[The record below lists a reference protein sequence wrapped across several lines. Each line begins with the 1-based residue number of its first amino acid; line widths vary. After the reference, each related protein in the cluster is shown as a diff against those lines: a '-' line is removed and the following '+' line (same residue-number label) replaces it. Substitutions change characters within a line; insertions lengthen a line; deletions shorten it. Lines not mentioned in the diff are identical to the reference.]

1 MTDIFQSPGD
11 RLRFEILLKSLKE
24 GSTNLA
30 VLSEHDKVLDFYGDL
45 FEERLLAQ
53 GDGQVEFCSSTNSE
67 RLVQKFN
74 EILSELTLNQALEKD
89 KKHAPRRYLVFR
101 DSILMQDF
109 ELQLL
114 ARLVNGFPASNITV
128 ILLINSAGN
137 YRNKLQAFG
146 KSLVEWEVETQ
157 AGEPKK
163 TLGDDWV
170 RSEPD
175 PVIEPPVLRDEVTPV
190 AQLLNIPTK
199 TSWRVPGFGKRQE
212 PVLTPDPLPPAPS
225 ITPSFAKALADAA
238 PAASVCPSSASSSA
252 VAAAVAAPVAAS
264 PVPAPDVS
272 REPALREMVAQA
284 DDAHADP
291 DLFKRPARSIS
302 WGWVFVLFLMSA
314 GVFGVMYQD
323 LVLNEVDQ
331 FKKYL
336 LRGTPA
342 VAAPAEDAASAAAAL
357 QAASEAAALAAQEV
371 ASSAASAASASEVMP
386 ASAALDPKESL
397 VSASSPLP
405 LKAIAP
411 AVVASAP
418 ALASAPKAETKA
430 EAKAEAKSEIK
441 PAAKAEVKADA
452 KTEAKPEV
460 KAQTEPVDKNVA
472 KPNAKEADTKSD
484 EAWVNQLP
492 ANGYVV
498 QLAAFDTEEE
508 TQSFKRGQAVYAKAR
523 VVRVYKKDSKK
534 RYFILVAGPWAT
546 KAEADAFMQS
556 SPVLAKGWL
565 RSAKSLKAQFTK
577 P

>member
-128 ILLINSAGN
+128 ILLINSSGN

-157 AGEPKK
+157 AGEPKSN
-163 TLGDDWV
+163 LGDDWV
-170 RSEPD
+170 RSDPEPSL
-175 PVIEPPVLRDEVTPV
+175 EPPVLRDEVTPV

-212 PVLTPDPLPPAPS
+212 PVFTPDPLPPPPTSPGVSAS
-225 ITPSFAKALADAA
+225 TPSFANTLAAA
-238 PAASVCPSSASSSA
+238 TPV
-252 VAAAVAAPVAAS
+252 AAVAAPVSVAAS
-264 PVPAPDVS
+264 PLSAPELS
-272 REPALREMVAQA
+272 REPALHEMGAASEASPTDV
-284 DDAHADP
+284 DM
-291 DLFKRPARSIS
+291 FKRPARSIS
-302 WGWVFVLFLMSA
+302 WGWVFILFLLSA
-314 GVFGVMYQD
+314 GVFAVMYQD
-323 LVLNEVDQ
+323 LVRSEVEQ

-342 VAAPAEDAASAAAAL
+342 VAAPAEAAASAATL
-357 QAASEAAALAAQEV
+357 QAASEAAASAAQEV
-371 ASSAASAASASEVMP
+371 ASSAASAASAAQAMP

-397 VSASSPLP
+397 VSASSPVP
-405 LKAIAP
+405 VKALAP
-411 AVVASAP
+411 ATE
-418 ALASAPKAETKA
+418 ALASAAVVAAPASASKPETKA
-430 EAKAEAKSEIK
+430 
-441 PAAKAEVKADA
+441 PA
-452 KTEAKPEV
+452 
-460 KAQTEPVDKNVA
+460 EPVDKNTA

-484 EAWVNQLP
+484 EAWVNQMP

-508 TQSFKRGQAVYAKAR
+508 TQAFKRAQTLYAKAR
-523 VVRVYKKDSKK
+523 VLRVYKKDSKK

>member
-1 MTDIFQSPGD
+1 MTDIFQTPGD

-24 GSTNLA
+24 GGTNLA
-30 VLSEHDKVLDFYGDL
+30 VLSKHDKVLDFYGDL

-53 GDGQVEFCSSTNSE
+53 DDGQVEFCSSTNSE

-128 ILLINSAGN
+128 ILLINSKGN

-146 KSLVEWEVETQ
+146 KSMVEWEVETQ
-157 AGEPKK
+157 TDEPKSN
-163 TLGDDWV
+163 LGDDWV
-170 RSEPD
+170 RSDPEPT
-175 PVIEPPVLRDEVTPV
+175 PEPPVLREEVTPV

-212 PVLTPDPLPPAPS
+212 PVLTPDPLPPVPTSSVVPPS
-225 ITPSFAKALADAA
+225 TPSFANTL
-238 PAASVCPSSASSSA
+238 
-252 VAAAVAAPVAAS
+252 AAATPVAA
-264 PVPAPDVS
+264 VTAPASAAAAQLPTPEVS
-272 REPALREMVAQA
+272 REPTLHELGAASDEARA
-284 DDAHADP
+284 DA
-291 DLFKRPARSIS
+291 DLFKRPTRGIS
-302 WGWVFVLFLMSA
+302 WGWVFVLFLLST
-314 GVFGVMYQD
+314 GVFAFMYQD
-323 LVLNEVDQ
+323 LLQSEAEQ

-342 VAAPAEDAASAAAAL
+342 VAAPAEEAASAAAL
-357 QAASEAAALAAQEV
+357 QTASEAAASAAREV
-371 ASSAASAASASEVMP
+371 ASSAASAASAAEAMP

-405 LKAIAP
+405 VKTTVP
-411 AVVASAP
+411 VVATSAVAQATASVP
-418 ALASAPKAETKA
+418 AADIKPETKTETKA
-430 EAKAEAKSEIK
+430 EKKVQA
-441 PAAKAEVKADA
+441 
-452 KTEAKPEV
+452 
-460 KAQTEPVDKNVA
+460 EPVDKNTA

-492 ANGYVV
+492 TNGYVV

-508 TQSFKRGQAVYAKAR
+508 TQTFKRTQTVYAKAR
-523 VVRVYKKDSKK
+523 VMHVYKKDSKK
-534 RYFILVAGPWAT
+534 RYFILVAGPWAS

-565 RSAKSLKAQFTK
+565 RSVKSLKAQFTK

>member
-1 MTDIFQSPGD
+1 MTDIFQTPGD

-24 GSTNLA
+24 GGTNLA
-30 VLSEHDKVLDFYGDL
+30 VLSEYDKVLDFYGDL

-128 ILLINSAGN
+128 VLLINSTGN

-157 AGEPKK
+157 ASETKSN
-163 TLGDDWV
+163 LGDDWV
-170 RSEPD
+170 RSDPEPT
-175 PVIEPPVLRDEVTPV
+175 PEPPVLHDEVTPV
-190 AQLLNIPTK
+190 AQLLKIPTK

-212 PVLTPDPLPPAPS
+212 PVLTPEPLAPPSPVVSPS
-225 ITPSFAKALADAA
+225 SPSFAKTLSDAA
-238 PAASVCPSSASSSA
+238 PAVTVGASALAPMSTVASTPST
-252 VAAAVAAPVAAS
+252 PE
-264 PVPAPDVS
+264 VS
-272 REPALREMVAQA
+272 REPALHELGTPSE
-284 DDAHADP
+284 DAHADA
-291 DLFKRPARSIS
+291 DLFKRPSRGFS
-302 WGWVFVLFLMSA
+302 WGWVFALFLLST
-314 GVFGVMYQD
+314 GVFAFMYQD
-323 LVLNEVDQ
+323 LVLSEVEQ

-342 VAAPAEDAASAAAAL
+342 AAAPAEEAASAVAL
-357 QAASEAAALAAQEV
+357 QAASEAAASAAREV
-371 ASSAASAASASEVMP
+371 ASNAASVASAAEAIP
-386 ASAALDPKESL
+386 ASAGLDPKESL

-405 LKAIAP
+405 VKAVSPVA
-411 AVVASAP
+411 VASAAAQAP
-418 ALASAPKAETKA
+418 ASVSATETKSEIKA
-430 EAKAEAKSEIK
+430 EAK
-441 PAAKAEVKADA
+441 
-452 KTEAKPEV
+452 PET
-460 KAQTEPVDKNVA
+460 KAQTELVDKNSA

-492 ANGYVV
+492 VNGYVV
-498 QLAAFDTEEE
+498 QLAAFDSEEE
-508 TQSFKRGQAVYAKAR
+508 TQAFKRTQTVYAKAR
-523 VVRVYKKDSKK
+523 VMRVYKKDSKK
-534 RYFILVAGPWAT
+534 RYFILVAGPWGT

-565 RSAKSLKAQFTK
+565 RSAKSLKAQFIK

>member
-1 MTDIFQSPGD
+1 MTDIYQSPGD

-53 GDGQVEFCSSTNSE
+53 DDGQVEFCSSTNSE

-128 ILLINSAGN
+128 ILLINSKGN

-157 AGEPKK
+157 AGEAKSD
-163 TLGDDWV
+163 LGDDWV
-170 RSEPD
+170 RSDPEPT
-175 PVIEPPVLRDEVTPV
+175 PEPPVLRDEVMPV

-212 PVLTPDPLPPAPS
+212 PVLTPDPLPPAPTS
-225 ITPSFAKALADAA
+225 PAVPASMPSFAKTLAAAA
-238 PAASVCPSSASSSA
+238 PAAASVS
-252 VAAAVAAPVAAS
+252 AAAGPLS
-264 PVPAPDVS
+264 TLEVS
-272 REPALREMVAQA
+272 REPALHALAPNSDETAA
-284 DDAHADP
+284 DT
-291 DLFKRPARSIS
+291 DLFKRPPRRIR
-302 WGWVFVLFLMSA
+302 WGWVLVLFLLSA
-314 GVFGVMYQD
+314 GVFAVMYQD
-323 LVLNEVDQ
+323 LVRTEAEQ

-342 VAAPAEDAASAAAAL
+342 VAAPEEAASAAAL
-357 QAASEAAALAAQEV
+357 QAASEAAASAAQEV
-371 ASSAASAASASEVMP
+371 AASAASAASAVEVMP

-397 VSASSPLP
+397 VSASSPAP
-405 LKAIAP
+405 VKALAST
-411 AVVASAP
+411 AATSAP
-418 ALASAPKAETKA
+418 ADVTASASVTKVDV
-430 EAKAEAKSEIK
+430 K
-441 PAAKAEVKADA
+441 PDS
-452 KTEAKPEV
+452 KTPA
-460 KAQTEPVDKNVA
+460 EPVDKNTA

-484 EAWVNQLP
+484 EAWMNQLP

-508 TQSFKRGQAVYAKAR
+508 TQSFKRTQTVYAKAR
-523 VVRVYKKDSKK
+523 VLHVYKKDSKK

>member
-89 KKHAPRRYLVFR
+89 KKYAPRRYLVFR

-128 ILLINSAGN
+128 ILLINNSGN

-157 AGEPKK
+157 AGEPKSN
-163 TLGDDWV
+163 LGDDWV
-170 RSEPD
+170 RSDPEPT
-175 PVIEPPVLRDEVTPV
+175 PEPPVLREEVTPV

-212 PVLTPDPLPPAPS
+212 PVLTPDPLPPPTSPVVPASP
-225 ITPSFAKALADAA
+225 PSFAKTLADAA
-238 PAASVCPSSASSSA
+238 PAA
-252 VAAAVAAPVAAS
+252 AVAAPVSVAAS
-264 PVPAPDVS
+264 PISASDLS
-272 REPALREMVAQA
+272 REPALHDLGAA
-284 DDAHADP
+284 SGDAPTDAE
-291 DLFKRPARSIS
+291 LFKRPKRGFS
-302 WGWVFVLFLMSA
+302 WGLVFVLFLLSA
-314 GVFGVMYQD
+314 AVFAVMYQD
-323 LVLNEVDQ
+323 LVLQEVEQ

-342 VAAPAEDAASAAAAL
+342 VAAPAEEAASGAAAI
-357 QAASEAAALAAQEV
+357 QAASEAAASAAQEV
-371 ASSAASAASASEVMP
+371 ASSAASVASASEVMP

-397 VSASSPLP
+397 VGASSALP
-405 LKAIAP
+405 VKAVAP

-418 ALASAPKAETKA
+418 P
-430 EAKAEAKSEIK
+430 
-441 PAAKAEVKADA
+441 PP
-452 KTEAKPEV
+452 PEV
-460 KAQTEPVDKNVA
+460 KASAEPSDKNNA
-472 KPNAKEADTKSD
+472 KPTAKEADTKSD

-508 TQSFKRGQAVYAKAR
+508 TQAFKRGQTAYAKAR

>member
-128 ILLINSAGN
+128 ILLINSKGN
-137 YRNKLQAFG
+137 YRSKLQAFG

-157 AGEPKK
+157 AGEAKSD
-163 TLGDDWV
+163 LGDDWV
-170 RSEPD
+170 RSDPEPT
-175 PVIEPPVLRDEVTPV
+175 PEPPVLLDEVTPV

-212 PVLTPDPLPPAPS
+212 PVLAPDALSTKPASPDAIAS
-225 ITPSFAKALADAA
+225 APSFANVLAAA
-238 PAASVCPSSASSSA
+238 PAVTT
-252 VAAAVAAPVAAS
+252 AAAAPL
-264 PVPAPDVS
+264 PMPEMS
-272 REPALREMVAQA
+272 REPALHALAPSASDAPA
-284 DDAHADP
+284 DT
-291 DLFKRPARSIS
+291 DLFKRPTRRIR
-302 WGWVFVLFLMSA
+302 WGWVFVLFLLST
-314 GVFGVMYQD
+314 GVFAVMYQE
-323 LVLNEVDQ
+323 LVLSEVEQ

-342 VAAPAEDAASAAAAL
+342 VAAPAEEAASAAAL
-357 QAASEAAALAAQEV
+357 QAASEAAASAAQEV
-371 ASSAASAASASEVMP
+371 AASAAAAASAAQAMP

-397 VSASSPLP
+397 VSASSPVP
-405 LKAIAP
+405 VKALAP
-411 AVVASAP
+411 AAAASAPIAVAASAP
-418 ALASAPKAETKA
+418 ASAPASKPETKA
-430 EAKAEAKSEIK
+430 PAE
-441 PAAKAEVKADA
+441 PA
-452 KTEAKPEV
+452 
-460 KAQTEPVDKNVA
+460 DKNTA
-472 KPNAKEADTKSD
+472 KPNAKEADTQSD
-484 EAWVNQLP
+484 ETWVSQLP
-492 ANGYVV
+492 ANGYVL

-508 TQSFKRGQAVYAKAR
+508 AQSLKRAQTVYAKAR
-523 VVRVYKKDSKK
+523 VLRVYKKDTKK

-565 RSAKSLKAQFTK
+565 RSVKSLKAQFTK

>member
-11 RLRFEILLKSLKE
+11 RLRFELLLKSLKE
-24 GSTNLA
+24 GGTNLA
-30 VLSEHDKVLDFYGDL
+30 VLSEHDKVLDFYGAL

-128 ILLINSAGN
+128 ILLINSTGN
-137 YRNKLQAFG
+137 YRGKLQAFG

-157 AGEPKK
+157 AGEPKSN
-163 TLGDDWV
+163 LGDDWV
-170 RSEPD
+170 RSDPEPI
-175 PVIEPPVLRDEVTPV
+175 PEPPVLRDEVPPV
-190 AQLLNIPTK
+190 SQLLNIPTK
-199 TSWRVPGFGKRQE
+199 TSWRIPGFGKPQE
-212 PVLTPDPLPPAPS
+212 PVLTPDPLPPAATLPE
-225 ITPSFAKALADAA
+225 A
-238 PAASVCPSSASSSA
+238 
-252 VAAAVAAPVAAS
+252 
-264 PVPAPDVS
+264 PAPDTS
-272 REPALREMVAQA
+272 REPALHDIGNASQEAQT
-284 DDAHADP
+284 DV
-291 DLFKRPARSIS
+291 DLFKRPPRRIS
-302 WGWVFVLFLMSA
+302 WGWLVAVLLLSVGVFV
-314 GVFGVMYQD
+314 VMYQD
-323 LVLNEVDQ
+323 LVLSEVEQ

-342 VAAPAEDAASAAAAL
+342 VATPAEDAASQAAAL
-357 QAASEAAALAAQEV
+357 QAASEAAASAAREV

-397 VSASSPLP
+397 VT
-405 LKAIAP
+405 
-411 AVVASAP
+411 ASAP
-418 ALASAPKAETKA
+418 Q
-430 EAKAEAKSEIK
+430 
-441 PAAKAEVKADA
+441 
-452 KTEAKPEV
+452 PEV
-460 KAQTEPVDKNVA
+460 KAVVEPIDKNSA
-472 KPNAKEADTKSD
+472 KPNANETDTKSD
-484 EAWVNQLP
+484 EAWMSQLP
-492 ANGYVV
+492 ASGYVV

-508 TQSFKRGQAVYAKAR
+508 AQSFKRTQGVYAKAR
-523 VVRVYKKDSKK
+523 VLGVYKKGAPK

-546 KAEADAFMQS
+546 KAEAEAYMQS
-556 SPVLAKGWL
+556 SPVLSKGWL

>member
-128 ILLINSAGN
+128 ILLINSTGN

-157 AGEPKK
+157 AGEPKSN
-163 TLGDDWV
+163 LGDDWV
-170 RSEPD
+170 RSDPD
-175 PVIEPPVLRDEVTPV
+175 PLPEPPVLREEVTPV

-212 PVLTPDPLPPAPS
+212 PVLAPDPLPLASPAAVVPS
-225 ITPSFAKALADAA
+225 APSFAKSLADVTPIAT
-238 PAASVCPSSASSSA
+238 
-252 VAAAVAAPVAAS
+252 VAAPVSAAAS
-264 PVPAPDVS
+264 PLATTDVS
-272 REPALREMVAQA
+272 REPVLHDLGAASDDSRE
-284 DDAHADP
+284 DAE
-291 DLFKRPARSIS
+291 LFKRPPRRIS
-302 WGWVFVLFLMSA
+302 WGWIFILCVLSAAVFAM
-314 GVFGVMYQD
+314 MYQD
-323 LVLNEVDQ
+323 LVLNEVEQ

-342 VAAPAEDAASAAAAL
+342 VAAPAEEAASQAVAL

-371 ASSAASAASASEVMP
+371 AASAASVASASEVMP

-405 LKAIAP
+405 LTAA
-411 AVVASAP
+411 AP
-418 ALASAPKAETKA
+418 ALASSKA
-430 EAKAEAKSEIK
+430 
-441 PAAKAEVKADA
+441 
-452 KTEAKPEV
+452 
-460 KAQTEPVDKNVA
+460 AQASAEPVDKNTA

-484 EAWVNQLP
+484 EAWMKQWPV
-492 ANGYVV
+492 NGYVV

-508 TQSFKRGQAVYAKAR
+508 TQAFKRTQTVYAKAR
-523 VVRVYKKDSKK
+523 VLRVYKKDSKK
-534 RYFILVAGPWAT
+534 RYFILVAGPWAS
-546 KAEADAFMQS
+546 KDEADAFMQS

-565 RSAKSLKAQFTK
+565 RTAKSLKAQFTK

>member
-128 ILLINSAGN
+128 ILLINSKGN
-137 YRNKLQAFG
+137 YRSKLQAFG

-157 AGEPKK
+157 AGEAKSD
-163 TLGDDWV
+163 LGDDWV
-170 RSEPD
+170 RSDPEPT
-175 PVIEPPVLRDEVTPV
+175 PEPPVLRDEVMPV

-212 PVLTPDPLPPAPS
+212 PVLTPDPLPPAS
-225 ITPSFAKALADAA
+225 TSTGATASTPSFANTLAAA
-238 PAASVCPSSASSSA
+238 TP
-252 VAAAVAAPVAAS
+252 AAAVAPVSVAAS
-264 PVPAPDVS
+264 PLSAPEMS
-272 REPALREMVAQA
+272 REPALHDMGAASETSPSDV
-284 DDAHADP
+284 
-291 DLFKRPARSIS
+291 DLFKRPTRSIS
-302 WGWVFVLFLMSA
+302 WAWVSVLFLLSA
-314 GVFGVMYQD
+314 GVFGVMYQE
-323 LVLNEVDQ
+323 LVLNEVEQ

-342 VAAPAEDAASAAAAL
+342 AAAPAEEAASAAAL
-357 QAASEAAALAAQEV
+357 QAASEAAASAAQEV
-371 ASSAASAASASEVMP
+371 AASAASAASAAQAVP
-386 ASAALDPKESL
+386 ATAALDPKESL
-397 VSASSPLP
+397 VVASSPVP
-405 LKAIAP
+405 VKALAP
-411 AVVASAP
+411 AAAASA
-418 ALASAPKAETKA
+418 TKA
-430 EAKAEAKSEIK
+430 DVK
-441 PAAKAEVKADA
+441 PEP
-452 KTEAKPEV
+452 KPEV
-460 KAQTEPVDKNVA
+460 KAPAEPVDKNTA

-484 EAWVNQLP
+484 EAWMSQLP
-492 ANGYVV
+492 TNGYVV

-508 TQSFKRGQAVYAKAR
+508 TQSFKRTQTVYAKAR
-523 VVRVYKKDSKK
+523 VLHVYKKDSKK

>member
-1 MTDIFQSPGD
+1 MTDSFQSPGD

-128 ILLINSAGN
+128 ILLINSKGN
-137 YRNKLQAFG
+137 YRSKLQAFG

-157 AGEPKK
+157 AGEAKSD
-163 TLGDDWV
+163 LGDDWV
-170 RSEPD
+170 RSDPEPT
-175 PVIEPPVLRDEVTPV
+175 PEPPVLHDEVTPV

-212 PVLTPDPLPPAPS
+212 PVLAPDALSTKPASPDAPPS
-225 ITPSFAKALADAA
+225 VPSFANVLAAA
-238 PAASVCPSSASSSA
+238 PAVTT
-252 VAAAVAAPVAAS
+252 AAAAPL
-264 PVPAPDVS
+264 PMPEMS
-272 REPALREMVAQA
+272 REPALHALAPSASDAPA
-284 DDAHADP
+284 DT
-291 DLFKRPARSIS
+291 DLFKRPTRRIR
-302 WGWVFVLFLMSA
+302 WGWVFVLFLLST
-314 GVFGVMYQD
+314 GVFAVMYQE
-323 LVLNEVDQ
+323 LVRSEVEQ

-342 VAAPAEDAASAAAAL
+342 VAAPAEEAASAAAL
-357 QAASEAAALAAQEV
+357 QAASEAAASAAQEV
-371 ASSAASAASASEVMP
+371 AASAAAAASAAQAMP

-397 VSASSPLP
+397 VSASAP
-405 LKAIAP
+405 IAV
-411 AVVASAP
+411 AASAP
-418 ALASAPKAETKA
+418 ASASASKPETKA
-430 EAKAEAKSEIK
+430 PAE
-441 PAAKAEVKADA
+441 PA
-452 KTEAKPEV
+452 
-460 KAQTEPVDKNVA
+460 DKNTA
-472 KPNAKEADTKSD
+472 KPNAKEADTQSD
-484 EAWVNQLP
+484 ETWVSQLP
-492 ANGYVV
+492 ANGYVL

-508 TQSFKRGQAVYAKAR
+508 AQSFKRAQTVYAKAR
-523 VVRVYKKDSKK
+523 VLRVYKKDTKK

-565 RSAKSLKAQFTK
+565 RSVKSLKAQFTK

>member
-11 RLRFEILLKSLKE
+11 RLRFEILLKSLTE
-24 GSTNLA
+24 GGTNLA

-53 GDGQVEFCSSTNSE
+53 GNGHVEFCSSTNSE

-170 RSEPD
+170 LSEPE
-175 PVIEPPVLRDEVTPV
+175 PTPEPPVLRDEVAPV

-199 TSWRVPGFGKRQE
+199 TSWRVPVFGKRQE
-212 PVLTPDPLPPAPS
+212 PVLTPDPLPPVPGAPGL
-225 ITPSFAKALADAA
+225 TPSFAKALADAA
-238 PAASVCPSSASSSA
+238 PAPTPAPV
-252 VAAAVAAPVAAS
+252 VAAVAPTPVSAAAS
-264 PVPAPDVS
+264 VPSADVS
-272 REPALREMVAQA
+272 REPALREMVAQPNAA
-284 DDAHADP
+284 DADTE
-291 DLFKRPARSIS
+291 LFKRPARSIS
-302 WGWVFVLFLMSA
+302 WGWVFVLFVMSA

-323 LVLNEVDQ
+323 LVLDEVDQ

-342 VAAPAEDAASAAAAL
+342 VAAPAESAASAAAAL

-371 ASSAASAASASEVMP
+371 ASSAASAASAAESMP

-397 VSASSPLP
+397 V
-405 LKAIAP
+405 
-411 AVVASAP
+411 ASAP
-418 ALASAPKAETKA
+418 VVVAAPVSALKAETKA
-430 EAKAEAKSEIK
+430 EAKPEAKPE
-441 PAAKAEVKADA
+441 AKAEVKTPAKPDA
-452 KTEAKPEV
+452 KVDTKAEAKAP
-460 KAQTEPVDKNVA
+460 AEPADKNVA

-492 ANGYVV
+492 ANGYVL